1 MHVALAAAL
10 AAAVA
15 LLSVALR
22 DFWWFRRK
30 WAPTSPWVLDFWA
43 VFGRCRSLSTSA
55 TWGNAGVLWRFGL
68 VRPAKSP
75 RSCKW
80 GSLASKVS
88 CLNACFGLIGAGRHP
103 CMNKRL
109 KPADV
114 RAISRKLVWWH
125 GECGHV
131 CQMAVSDR
139 MRAKPGYCPY
149 CSGRKRPERP
159 IRLD

>member
-1 MHVALAAAL
+1 M
-10 AAAVA
+10 
-15 LLSVALR
+15 
-22 DFWWFRRK
+22 
-30 WAPTSPWVLDFWA
+30 
-43 VFGRCRSLSTSA
+43 
-55 TWGNAGVLWRFGL
+55 LWRFGL
-68 VRPAKSP
+68 VLPAKSP